1 MGPSAAAT
9 VGHLKPCWV
18 LAGWGCAVVEMEG
31 ELYAA
36 ARTGNVAEARRL
48 AVEFMNNT
56 RCSGETPLHA
66 AAQGGHVEMITT
78 LVQLGANMNVQDT
91 DGRSPLYV
99 AEQAEVIKLVELG
112 PFYLW
117 VGGVE
122 VGHDGGVVPA
132 LPQGR
137 SDGLARHNGT
147 RALTHVQHALLR
159 HQLPDEVAEPRLL
172 QMVQQPEGIAACCAT
187 LSRPTHLEPLT

>member
-1 MGPSAAAT
+1 MREGQCEGLLQRRVGLALCAT
-9 VGHLKPCWV
+9 SNPEWR
-18 LAGWGCAVVEMEG
+18 VETTS
-31 ELYAA
+31 LYLPQ
-36 ARTGNVAEARRL
+36 AREQARRL
-48 AVEFMNNT
+48 VVELVNHT
-56 RCSGETPLHA
+56 RWCGETPLHA

-78 LVQLGANMNVQDT
+78 LVQLGANVNVQDT

-112 PFYLW
+112 PFYLG

-137 SDGLARHNGT
+137 GDGLTRHDGT